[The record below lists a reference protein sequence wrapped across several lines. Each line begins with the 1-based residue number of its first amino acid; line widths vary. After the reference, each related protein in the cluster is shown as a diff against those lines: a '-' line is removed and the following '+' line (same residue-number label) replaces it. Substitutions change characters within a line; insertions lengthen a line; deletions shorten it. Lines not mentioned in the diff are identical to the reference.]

1 MSRSAIKIQNM
12 WPEHSSVS
20 KVLGTKTDNL
30 NSMPGTHMVG
40 DSNLETEFYD

>member
-12 WPEHSSVS
+12 WPEHVS

-30 NSMPGTHMVG
+30 NSRPGTHMVG